1 MRISSGITFGKAVSL
16 CHRHTF
22 LKPFSWTKWRQRSVF
37 VFRICRGTG
46 RSIAMAIGG
55 ARECLFVEPGL
66 LNIILD
72 RRMGFIRVAMET
84 GAAKHPAHV
93 SRVSRVGQQPV
104 DMQDIAVLSISLHN
118 AGCVSPSTAS
128 SHGRLCLLNT

>member
-1 MRISSGITFGKAVSL
+1 MQTRNNRVLAT
-16 CHRHTF
+16 R
-22 LKPFSWTKWRQRSVF
+22 
-37 VFRICRGTG
+37 RGTG

-84 GAAKHPAHV
+84 G
-93 SRVSRVGQQPV
+93 G
-104 DMQDIAVLSISLHN
+104 
-118 AGCVSPSTAS
+118 
-128 SHGRLCLLNT
+128 